1 MNGDNSVQA
10 IIFRLWKG
18 AANDGEMKN
27 YKKSALQSYGRP
39 YVPTRGKIP
48 TIIGKR
54 NGVPVGADQDYYQQQ
69 RGIMRK
75 KMTRPYK
82 SNQLHDILPTIY
94 NGNVNILASSGGA
107 PLAFALD
114 DESELQER
122 LYSEGIRGSS
132 SNPLSARY
140 AIAAHQNREPPVIG
154 GATDV
159 MRRELAGQ
167 QDDDATMA
175 RKLNSGHLG
184 DPRKQSAFLQ
194 ANSEIDPEIQ
204 AFQNGRRAPTK
215 KDFDGYSSKFI
226 STVKEIDQNGIK
238 RINGLRNQVN
248 NLNLMASGALP
259 NVYNIVNAHAHV
271 AGPAANL
278 AAVTPVQPAVAIQG
292 MATPPAGRTI
302 RGRGGGSSGGRGGTS
317 SSGSRGGTS
326 SSSGRGGRGSFAPTT
341 RSRSRLIV

>member
-1 MNGDNSVQA
+1 
-10 IIFRLWKG
+10 
-18 AANDGEMKN
+18 
-27 YKKSALQSYGRP
+27 
-39 YVPTRGKIP
+39 
-48 TIIGKR
+48 
-54 NGVPVGADQDYYQQQ
+54 
-69 RGIMRK
+69 MRK

-94 NGNVNILASSGGA
+94 NGNVNMLASSGGA

-140 AIAAHQNREPPVIG
+140 AIAAYQNREPPVIG

-194 ANSEIDPEIQ
+194 ANSEIDPEIT

-259 NVYNIVNAHAHV
+259 NVYNVVNAHAHV

-278 AAVTPVQPAVAIQG
+278 AAVAPVQPVPPLQIQG
-292 MATPPAGRTI
+292 MATPPGVRGRTQN
-302 RGRGGGSSGGRGGTS
+302 RGQTVRRASSAGGRAS
-317 SSGSRGGTS
+317 SAGAPRVRASSRIRNIRDRNAATASQNLNNVYG
-326 SSSGRGGRGSFAPTT
+326 
-341 RSRSRLIV
+341 